1 VHATVESIQ
10 ALVSHW
16 GYLGILV
23 FVLLGNLGLPV
34 PEESVLWVAGYLV
47 WQGGFQLPLVLL
59 VGIVSA
65 VAGDSLGYWVGRRYG
80 QPVVARY
87 GLWARLTPPR
97 LETMRLFVQRYGPVA
112 VFLARFVIGFRFLAG
127 PLAGSLDLPWRSFLL
142 ANVLG
147 ALVYVP
153 IMVGMGYAVGVGLGG
168 YVEQIWRAVV
178 TAQQSLLLGAVL
190 LGLLYLGYRALQRR
204 WKEGSVESGT

>member
-1 VHATVESIQ
+1 MDVTVDTIQ
-10 ALVSHW
+10 ALVSQW

-23 FVLLGNLGLPV
+23 FVLLGNFGLPI

-59 VGIVSA
+59 IGVVSA

-80 QPVVARY
+80 QPIVARY
-87 GLWARLTPPR
+87 GLWARLTPAR
-97 LETMRLFVQRYGPVA
+97 LATMRHFVQRYGAVA
-112 VFLARFVIGFRFLAG
+112 VFLARFVIGLRFLVG
-127 PLAGSLDLPWRSFLL
+127 PLAGSLDLPWRAFLT

-168 YVEQIWRAVV
+168 YGEPIWRAPVK
-178 TAQQSLLLGAVL
+178 AQESLLLGAAL
-190 LGLLYLGYRALQRR
+190 LGVLYLGYRALQRR
-204 WKEGSVESGT
+204 WKEGSV

>member
-1 VHATVESIQ
+1 MHASVESIQ
-10 ALVSHW
+10 ALVSQW
-16 GYLGILV
+16 GYLGILG

-47 WQGGFQLPLVLL
+47 WQGGFRLPLVLL
-59 VGIVSA
+59 VGIMSA

-97 LETMRLFVQRYGPVA
+97 LETMRRFVQRFGPVA
-112 VFLARFVIGFRFLAG
+112 VFLARFVIGLRFLAG
-127 PLAGSLDLPWRSFLL
+127 PLAGSLGLPWRSFLT

-168 YVEQIWRAVV
+168 HVESIWHAAVK
-178 TAQQSLLLGAVL
+178 AQESLLLGAVL

-204 WKEGSVESGT
+204 WKEESA

>member
-1 VHATVESIQ
+1 MHATVESLQ
-10 ALVSHW
+10 ALVSQW
-16 GYLGILV
+16 GYLGLLV
-23 FVLLGNLGLPV
+23 FVLLGNLGLPI

-59 VGIVSA
+59 AGIVSA

-97 LETMRLFVQRYGPVA
+97 LETMRRFVLRYGPFA
-112 VFLARFVIGFRFLAG
+112 VFLARFIIGLRFLAG
-127 PLAGSLDLPWRSFLL
+127 PLAGSLDLPWRSFWI

-153 IMVGMGYAVGVGLGG
+153 IMIGMGYAVGVGLGG
-168 YVEQIWRAVV
+168 YVEQVWRAAIN
-178 TAQQSLLLGAVL
+178 AQQSLLLGAVL
-190 LGLLYLGYRALQRR
+190 LGLLYLGCRALQRR
-204 WKEGSVESGT
+204 WRVGSV

>member
-1 VHATVESIQ
+1 MHATVESLQVLISQ
-10 ALVSHW
+10 W
-16 GYLGILV
+16 GYPGLLV
-23 FVLLGNLGLPV
+23 FVLLGNLGLPL

-87 GLWARLTPPR
+87 GYWARLTPPR
-97 LETMRLFVQRYGPVA
+97 LETMRRFVQHYGPVA
-112 VFLARFVIGFRFLAG
+112 VFLARFVIGFRVLAG
-127 PLAGSLDLPWRSFLL
+127 PLAGSLGLSWRSFLL
-142 ANVLG
+142 ANVGG

-153 IMVGMGYAVGVGLGG
+153 LMVGMGYAVGIGLGG
-168 YVEQIWRAVV
+168 YVESIWRAAAR
-178 TAQQSLLLGAVL
+178 AQQSVMLGAAL

-204 WKEGSVESGT
+204 WKEDSV

>member
-1 VHATVESIQ
+1 VNGTVESIQ
-10 ALVSHW
+10 ALVSQW

-59 VGIVSA
+59 VGILSA

-97 LETMRLFVQRYGPVA
+97 LETMRLFVQRFGPVA
-112 VFLARFVIGFRFLAG
+112 VFLARFVIGLRFLAG
-127 PLAGSLDLPWRSFLL
+127 PLAGSLDLSWRSFLT
-142 ANVLG
+142 ANALG
-147 ALVYVP
+147 AVVYVP
-153 IMVGMGYAVGVGLGG
+153 IMVGMGYAVGVGVGG
-168 YVEQIWRAVV
+168 YVEPIWRAAVK
-178 TAQQSLLLGAVL
+178 AQQSILLGAVL
-190 LGLLYLGYRALQRR
+190 LGLLYLGYRVLQRR
-204 WKEGSVESGT
+204 LREGGA

>member
-1 VHATVESIQ
+1 MHASVESIQ
-10 ALVSHW
+10 ALVSQW
-16 GYLGILV
+16 GYLGILG

-65 VAGDSLGYWVGRRYG
+65 VAGDRLGYWVGRRYG

-97 LETMRLFVQRYGPVA
+97 LETMRRFVQRFGPVA
-112 VFLARFVIGFRFLAG
+112 VFLARFVIGLRFLAG
-127 PLAGSLDLPWRSFLL
+127 PLAGSLGLPWRSFLT

-168 YVEQIWRAVV
+168 YVESIWHAAVK
-178 TAQQSLLLGAVL
+178 AQESLLLGAVL
-190 LGLLYLGYRALQRR
+190 LGLLYLGYRALHRR
-204 WKEGSVESGT
+204 WKEESA

>member
-1 VHATVESIQ
+1 MDATVESVQ
-10 ALVSHW
+10 LFVSHW

-34 PEESVLWVAGYLV
+34 PEETVLWVAGYLV
-47 WQGGFQLPLVLL
+47 WQRGFQLPLVLL

-87 GLWARLTPPR
+87 GLWAHLTPPR
-97 LETMRLFVQRYGPVA
+97 LETMRRFVLRYGPFA
-112 VFLARFVIGFRFLAG
+112 VFLARFVIGLRFLAG
-127 PLAGSLDLPWRSFLL
+127 PLAGSLDLPWRSFLI

-168 YVEQIWRAVV
+168 YVEPIWQAAVG
-178 TAQQSLLLGAVL
+178 AQQSILLGAVL
-190 LGLLYLGYRALQRR
+190 LGLFFLGYRALQRH
-204 WKEGSVESGT
+204 WKRGASEAI

>member
-1 VHATVESIQ
+1 VEVTVDTIQ
-10 ALVSHW
+10 ALVSQW

-23 FVLLGNLGLPV
+23 FVLLGNFGLPI

-59 VGIVSA
+59 IGIVSA

-80 QPVVARY
+80 QPIVARY

-97 LETMRLFVQRYGPVA
+97 LATMRHFVQRYGAGA
-112 VFLARFVIGFRFLAG
+112 VFLARFVIGLRFLVG
-127 PLAGSLDLPWRSFLL
+127 PLAGSLDLPWRAFLT

-168 YVEQIWRAVV
+168 YGEPIWRAAVK
-178 TAQQSLLLGAVL
+178 AQEFLLLGAAL
-190 LGLLYLGYRALQRR
+190 LGALYLGYRALQRR
-204 WKEGSVESGT
+204 WNEGRV

>member
-1 VHATVESIQ
+1 MHVTVEGIQ
-10 ALVSHW
+10 ALVSQW
-16 GYLGILV
+16 GYFGLLG

-59 VGIVSA
+59 VGIMSA
-65 VAGDSLGYWVGRRYG
+65 VAGDTLGYWVGRRYG

-97 LETMRLFVQRYGPVA
+97 LEMMHRFVKRYGPVA
-112 VFLARFVIGFRFLAG
+112 VFLARFVIGLRFLAG
-127 PLAGSLDLPWRSFLL
+127 PLAGSLELPWRSFLI

-168 YVEQIWRAVV
+168 YVEPIWRAVV
-178 TAQQSLLLGAVL
+178 KAQESLLLGAVL

-204 WKEGSVESGT
+204 WKVESA

>member
-1 VHATVESIQ
+1 MDATVESVQ
-10 ALVSHW
+10 LFVSHW

-34 PEESVLWVAGYLV
+34 PEETVLWVAGYLV
-47 WQGGFQLPLVLL
+47 WQRGFQLPLVLL

-87 GLWARLTPPR
+87 GLWAHLTPPR
-97 LETMRLFVQRYGPVA
+97 LETMRRFVLRYGPFA
-112 VFLARFVIGFRFLAG
+112 VFLARFVIGLRFLAG
-127 PLAGSLDLPWRSFLL
+127 PLAGSLDLPWRSFLI

-168 YVEQIWRAVV
+168 YVEPIWQAAVG
-178 TAQQSLLLGAVL
+178 AQQSILLGAVL
-190 LGLLYLGYRALQRR
+190 LGLFFLGYRALQRH
-204 WKEGSVESGT
+204 WKRGASEAV

>member
-1 VHATVESIQ
+1 VDVTVESIQ
-10 ALVSHW
+10 ALVGQW

-23 FVLLGNLGLPV
+23 FVLLGNFGLPV

-80 QPVVARY
+80 QSVVARY

-97 LETMRLFVQRYGPVA
+97 VETMRRFIQRYGPVA
-112 VFLARFVIGFRFLAG
+112 VFLSRFVIGLRFLAG
-127 PLAGSLDLPWRSFLL
+127 PLAGSVDLSWRSFLL

-168 YVEQIWRAVV
+168 YVEPIWRTVAA
-178 TAQQSLLLGAVL
+178 AQQSVLLGAVL
-190 LGLLYLGYRALQRR
+190 LGLLYLGGRVLQRR
-204 WKEGSVESGT
+204 WKAGSV

>member
-1 VHATVESIQ
+1 VEVTVDTIQ
-10 ALVSHW
+10 ALVSQW

-23 FVLLGNLGLPV
+23 FVLLGNFGLPI

-59 VGIVSA
+59 IGIVSA

-80 QPVVARY
+80 QPIVARY

-97 LETMRLFVQRYGPVA
+97 LATMRHFVERYGAVA
-112 VFLARFVIGFRFLAG
+112 VFLARFVIGLRFLVG
-127 PLAGSLDLPWRSFLL
+127 PLAGSLDLPWRAFLT

-168 YVEQIWRAVV
+168 YGELIWRAVV
-178 TAQQSLLLGAVL
+178 KAQEFLLLGAAM
-190 LGLLYLGYRALQRR
+190 LGVLYLGYRALQRR
-204 WKEGSVESGT
+204 WNEGRV

>member
-1 VHATVESIQ
+1 VNGTLETIQ
-10 ALVSHW
+10 ALVSQW

-23 FVLLGNLGLPV
+23 FVLLGNLGLPL

-59 VGIVSA
+59 VGILSA

-97 LETMRLFVQRYGPVA
+97 LETMRRFVQRFGPVA
-112 VFLARFVIGFRFLAG
+112 VFLARFVIGLRFLAG
-127 PLAGSLDLPWRSFLL
+127 PLAGSLDLSWRSFLI

-147 ALVYVP
+147 AVVYVP
-153 IMVGMGYAVGVGLGG
+153 IMVGMGYAVGVGVGG
-168 YVEQIWRAVV
+168 YVEPIWRAAVK
-178 TAQQSLLLGAVL
+178 AQQSLLLGAIL

-204 WKEGSVESGT
+204 LREGGA

>member
-1 VHATVESIQ
+1 MPTTVESLQ
-10 ALVSHW
+10 VLVSQW
-16 GYLGILV
+16 GYLGLLG

-47 WQGGFQLPLVLL
+47 WQGGFHLPLVLL

-65 VAGDSLGYWVGRRYG
+65 VVGDSLGYWIGRRYG

-97 LETMRLFVQRYGPVA
+97 LETLRRFVQRYGPVA
-112 VFLARFVIGFRFLAG
+112 VFLARFVIGLRFLAG
-127 PLAGSLDLPWRSFLL
+127 PLAGSLDLPWRYFLL

-153 IMVGMGYAVGVGLGG
+153 LMVGMGYAVGVGLGG
-168 YVEQIWRAVV
+168 YVESIWSA
-178 TAQQSLLLGAVL
+178 TAKAQQSLLLGAAL
-190 LGLLYLGYRALQRR
+190 LGVLYLGYRARQRR
-204 WKEGSVESGT
+204 QKVGSV

>member
-1 VHATVESIQ
+1 VESLQ
-10 ALVSHW
+10 VLVSQW
-16 GYLGILV
+16 GYLGLLV

-47 WQGGFQLPLVLL
+47 WQGGFHLPLVLL

-65 VAGDSLGYWVGRRYG
+65 VVGDSLGYWIGRRWG

-97 LETMRLFVQRYGPVA
+97 LATLRRFIQHYGPIA

-153 IMVGMGYAVGVGLGG
+153 LMVGMGYAVGVGLGDH
-168 YVEQIWRAVV
+168 VEPIWRAAVK
-178 TAQQSLLLGAVL
+178 AQQSLLLGAAL

-204 WKEGSVESGT
+204 QKVGSV

>member
-1 VHATVESIQ
+1 MDATVESIQ
-10 ALVSHW
+10 ALVSQW

-80 QPVVARY
+80 QPVVVRY

-97 LETMRLFVQRYGPVA
+97 LETMRRFVQRYGPFA
-112 VFLARFVIGFRFLAG
+112 VFLARFVIGLRFLAG
-127 PLAGSLDLPWRSFLL
+127 PLAGSLDLPWRSFLI

-153 IMVGMGYAVGVGLGG
+153 IMVGMGYAMGVGLGG
-168 YVEQIWRAVV
+168 YVEPIWRAALH
-178 TAQQSLLLGAVL
+178 AQQSLLLGAAL
-190 LGLLYLGYRALQRR
+190 IGLLYLGFRALQRR
-204 WKEGSVESGT
+204 WKAGSAGAV

>member
-1 VHATVESIQ
+1 LDATVESVQ
-10 ALVSHW
+10 LFVSHW

-34 PEESVLWVAGYLV
+34 PEETVLWVAGYLV
-47 WQGGFQLPLVLL
+47 WQRGFQLPLVLL

-87 GLWARLTPPR
+87 GLWAHLTPPR
-97 LETMRLFVQRYGPVA
+97 LETMRRFVLRYGPFA
-112 VFLARFVIGFRFLAG
+112 VFLARFVIGLRFLAG
-127 PLAGSLDLPWRSFLL
+127 PLAGSLDLPWRSFLI

-168 YVEQIWRAVV
+168 YVEPIWQAAVG
-178 TAQQSLLLGAVL
+178 AQQSILLGAVL
-190 LGLLYLGYRALQRR
+190 LGLFFLGYRALQRH
-204 WKEGSVESGT
+204 WKRGASEAI

>member
-1 VHATVESIQ
+1 MDVTVDTIQ
-10 ALVSHW
+10 ALVSQW

-23 FVLLGNLGLPV
+23 FVLLGNFGLPI

-59 VGIVSA
+59 IGIVSA

-80 QPVVARY
+80 QPIVARY

-97 LETMRLFVQRYGPVA
+97 LAMMRCFVQRYGAVA
-112 VFLARFVIGFRFLAG
+112 VFLARFVIGLRFLVG
-127 PLAGSLDLPWRSFLL
+127 PLAGSLDLPWRAFLT

-168 YVEQIWRAVV
+168 YVEPIWRAVV
-178 TAQQSLLLGAVL
+178 KAQESLLLGAAL

-204 WKEGSVESGT
+204 WEEGSV

>member
-1 VHATVESIQ
+1 MHTTVESLRI
-10 ALVSHW
+10 LVSQW
-16 GYLGILV
+16 GYLGLLV

-65 VAGDSLGYWVGRRYG
+65 VVGDSLGYWVGRRYG

-97 LETMRLFVQRYGPVA
+97 LATMRRFVQQYGPVA
-112 VFLARFVIGFRFLAG
+112 VFLARFVIGLRFLAG
-127 PLAGSLDLPWRSFLL
+127 PLAGSLDLPWRSFLM
-142 ANVLG
+142 ANVCG
-147 ALVYVP
+147 AVVYVP

-168 YVEQIWRAVV
+168 SVEPIWRAVV
-178 TAQQSLLLGAVL
+178 KAQQSLLLGAAL

-204 WKEGSVESGT
+204 RKEGSV

>member
-1 VHATVESIQ
+1 
-10 ALVSHW
+10 
-16 GYLGILV
+16 
-23 FVLLGNLGLPV
+23 
-34 PEESVLWVAGYLV
+34 V

-65 VAGDSLGYWVGRRYG
+65 VAGDCLGYWVGRRYG

-97 LETMRLFVQRYGPVA
+97 LEAMRRFVKRYGPVA

-127 PLAGSLDLPWRSFLL
+127 PLAGSLDLPWRSFLI

-168 YVEQIWRAVV
+168 YVEPIWRAAVK
-178 TAQQSLLLGAVL
+178 AQESLLLGAVL
-190 LGLLYLGYRALQRR
+190 LGLLYLVYRALQRR
-204 WKEGSVESGT
+204 WKVESA